1 MATPPIFLGKFIT
14 VNDDRFDLG
23 NAVSSTAQTP
33 VANFDITNKMYVDD
47 KINIQKLRIDA
58 IETTINIDLPKI
70 ELLNSFINNLS
81 EYDTSLTAIVTN
93 IGTSLE
99 GTKADLLTEVANR
112 IQADTDI
119 LDALGAEYSDRQTAE
134 AAILQNIATLKDKY
148 DLYISTNNA
157 RSTAI
162 ENSVSSESASRIASD
177 NVINQTIA
185 DLSLSTSNAIVLAQ
199 TAAEN
204 YAKQLNDAEVVARS
218 NIDNAINATI
228 IGIQNNLSSETTA
241 RVSADTTLDAKI
253 EKEIVDRGTVI
264 TSVSDN
270 LAAEALLRSQADT
283 TLTTNLATES
293 ATRQTNDNILQ
304 NNIDAEATTRLNNYT
319 QLETEIEAL
328 NVLIS
333 QLQLQLQSN
342 TDITTLSQKVNYL
355 YQTFY
360 RKDMQDAIGVNSD
373 YQIVFQYGPGSI

>member
-1 MATPPIFLGKFIT
+1 MTSSITPPIFLGKFAT

-23 NAVSSTAQTP
+23 IAVSTTAHTP

-112 IQADTDI
+112 IQADSDI

-148 DLYISTNNA
+148 DLYISTNNE

-162 ENSVSSESASRIASD
+162 ENSVSNEAASRIASD
-177 NVINQTIA
+177 NVINQTIS
-185 DLSLSTSNAIVLAQ
+185 DLNISTTNAILLAKTEAQ
-199 TAAEN
+199 NFAQ
-204 YAKQLNDAEVVARS
+204 QLNDAEVVARS
-218 NIDNAINATI
+218 NIDNTINTTI
-228 IGIQNNLSSETTA
+228 IGIQNNLSSETSA

-253 EKEIVDRGTVI
+253 EKEIVDRGTAT

-270 LAAEALLRSQADT
+270 LAAEAVLRSQADT

-293 ATRQTNDNILQ
+293 ATRETNDNILQ
-304 NNIDAEATTRLNNYT
+304 NNINIEATTRLNNYT

-328 NVLIS
+328 NVLVS
-333 QLQLQLQSN
+333 QLQTN
-342 TDITTLSQKVNYL
+342 TDIASLSEKVNYL

-360 RKDMQDAIGVNSD
+360 RKDMQNAIGVNSD